1 MTDNRGNNKFAR
13 PAIYASKTLHKRWM
27 SEKFEPGLVSVIIP
41 TYNRAGS
48 VCETLDSVFRQT
60 YRPIEV
66 VVVNDGSTDNT
77 KEVIEQWHKD
87 RVRDE
92 QFRLRYFYQCSQGAP
107 AARNLGLIESHGEFI
122 QFLDSDDLLMP
133 SKISAQSNMLSD
145 RRSDKVAAYGNWRF
159 FSRCEDVIIIYKA
172 MMPVNEDYPLKE
184 WLGANKFV
192 PLHSFLW
199 RHDDIRN
206 LGPWDESLA
215 ADQDGEYSTRFLL
228 SGGKMVF
235 CLSSWVYYSF
245 SNAPGSS
252 IGADVSRQAFES
264 RYKVISRIENELNIK
279 GLLDE
284 YSEALSMRYAH
295 LAKRCALYYRDIANR
310 CLKDSKRL
318 SPNGRLPDIFT
329 FPFLSRILGLTYKQR
344 LGRFIRNTFSI
355 PCRDPSSNWDFEP
368 IVTVR
373 TLEEVFTIGNPEV
386 YSDDA

>member
-1 MTDNRGNNKFAR
+1 MAR
-13 PAIYASKTLHKRWM
+13 PAIYASKTYHKRWM

-41 TYNRAGS
+41 TYNRADS

-92 QFRLRYFYQCSQGAP
+92 QFRLRYFYQCNQGAP

-133 SKISAQSNMLSD
+133 SKISAQSNMFSD
-145 RRSDKVAAYGNWRF
+145 RKSKKLAVYGNWRF
-159 FSRCEDVIIIYKA
+159 FSRCEDEIRIYKGGK
-172 MMPVNEDYPLKE
+172 PLNEAYPLKE

-199 RHDDIRN
+199 HHEDIRN

-215 ADQDGEYSTRFLL
+215 ADQDGEYSMRFLL
-228 SGGKMVF
+228 RGGKIVF
-235 CLSSWVYYSF
+235 CLSAWVYYSF
-245 SNAPGSS
+245 NNAPGLSV
-252 IGADVSRQAFES
+252 GASVNRQAFES
-264 RYKVISRIENELNIK
+264 RYEVISRVENELTIK

-284 YSEALSMRYAH
+284 YREALSMRYAR
-295 LAKRCALYYRDIANR
+295 LAKRCALYYRDITNR

-318 SPNGRLPDIFT
+318 SHNRRLPDIFT

-355 PCRDPSSNWDFEP
+355 PCHDPSSNWYFEP

-373 TLEEVFTIGNPEV
+373 NLEEVYRMENPEV
-386 YSDDA
+386 CSDDA